1 MNEKQSDTDIMVC
14 GEKIR
19 CNSAL
24 TEYKNLRKGAAQDE
38 SGKQK
43 ISPHRVLNTML
54 TGLGFIL

>member
-14 GEKIR
+14 GKKIR

-24 TEYKNLRKGAAQDE
+24 TEYKNLRKGASQDE

-43 ISPHRVLNTML
+43 ISPHRVLNTM
-54 TGLGFIL
+54 